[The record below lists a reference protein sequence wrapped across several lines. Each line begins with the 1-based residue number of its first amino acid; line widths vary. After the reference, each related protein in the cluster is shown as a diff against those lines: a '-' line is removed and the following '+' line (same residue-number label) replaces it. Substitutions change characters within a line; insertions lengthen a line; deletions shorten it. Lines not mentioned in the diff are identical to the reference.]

1 MDDQKRETTYPNL
14 SGAVL
19 PKRGGIELETR
30 KIPSVLSGFLLVSP
44 IFVFMTLSGH
54 VLSPTAHAG
63 SAIHTQAPVVVASKP
78 GRPFATTT
86 VRIPGLAYKQ
96 TMRSEERRVGKE
108 CRSRLPRRHKKQNH
122 KKHGIHRS

>member
-54 VLSPTAHAG
+54 VLFPTAHAG
-63 SAIHTQAPVVVASKP
+63 SAIHTQAPVVVTPKTGP
-78 GRPFATTT
+78 PFTTT
-86 VRIPGLAYKQ
+86 TLTRRILADTQHMPSKYK
-96 TMRSEERRVGKE
+96 
-108 CRSRLPRRHKKQNH
+108 PNPH
-122 KKHGIHRS
+122 